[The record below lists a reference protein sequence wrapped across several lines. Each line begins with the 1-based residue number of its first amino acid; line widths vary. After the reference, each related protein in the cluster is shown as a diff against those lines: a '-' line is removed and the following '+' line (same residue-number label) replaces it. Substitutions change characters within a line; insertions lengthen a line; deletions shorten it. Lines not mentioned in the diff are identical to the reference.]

1 MSLDTPTEPSESTD
15 QSAESVDA
23 RSVRWRRR
31 ANALR
36 SWGAAIVDD
45 PLGRVGVGILAV
57 FVFVAIFA
65 RPIQLSIGPLVV
77 TPQPFALAP
86 HEPAARVAEDG
97 FHGPTWSHPLGTTS
111 LGRDVLSQ
119 VIVATRVT
127 LIVGTVAAVMAV
139 FIGANVGIV
148 SAYYGGLVD
157 DVLMRITDVIYGIPF
172 LPFAIALVFILGASV
187 TNVILAIVLILWRGT
202 ARVVRSQV
210 LSHKQRPYVESAR
223 AIGASDFRIMY
234 VQIMP
239 NVLPLISLYAAFAVA
254 WAVIAEASLSFLGL
268 GAPGMISWG
277 EIIYDVRTE
286 GALREAWWWVFPPG
300 ICIMLFVMSVFFIGR
315 SLEKVVNPELRHTA
329 N

>member
-1 MSLDTPTEPSESTD
+1 MSLETPSEPTEQPVD
-15 QSAESVDA
+15 SVDS
-23 RSVRWRRR
+23 RGIRWRRR
-31 ANALR
+31 INALR
-36 SWGAAIVDD
+36 SWAGAVKEDR
-45 PLGRVGVGILAV
+45 LGRIGLIILAV
-57 FVFVAIFA
+57 FIFVGIFA
-65 RPIQLSIGPLVV
+65 RPIEVSIGPAYV
-77 TPQPFALAP
+77 TLQPFSLAP
-86 HEPAARVAEDG
+86 YEASARPADG

-119 VIVATRVT
+119 LLVATRVT
-127 LIVGTVAAVMAV
+127 MIVGTVAAFMAV

-148 SAYYGGLVD
+148 SAYFGGWVD
-157 DVLMRITDVIYGIPF
+157 DVLMRITDVVYGIPF
-172 LPFAIALVFILGASV
+172 LPFAIALVFILGASI
-187 TNVILAIVLILWRGT
+187 TNVIVAIVLILWRGT

-223 AIGASDFRIMY
+223 AIGASHSRIMY

-268 GAPGMISWG
+268 GPPGMISWG
-277 EIIYDVRTE
+277 EMIYDVRTE
-286 GALREAWWWVFPPG
+286 GALREAWWWAFPPG
-300 ICIMLFVMSVFFIGR
+300 ICIMLFVMSVFFSGR

>member
-1 MSLDTPTEPSESTD
+1 MSHETPTDTD
-15 QSAESVDA
+15 ERTTDGVDS
-23 RSVRWRRR
+23 RGIRWRRR
-31 ANALR
+31 LNALR
-36 SWGAAIVDD
+36 SWVSAMKDD
-45 PLGRVGVGILAV
+45 RLGQIGLVILAV
-57 FVFVAIFA
+57 FIVVGIFA
-65 RPIQLSIGPLVV
+65 RPIEISIGPAYV
-77 TPQPFALAP
+77 TIQPFSLAP
-86 HEPAARVAEDG
+86 YDPSARPADG

-119 VIVATRVT
+119 LLAATRVT
-127 LIVGTVAAVMAV
+127 LIVGSVAAFMAV

-148 SAYYGGLVD
+148 SAYFGGWVD
-157 DVLMRITDVIYGIPF
+157 DVLMRITDVVYGIPF
-172 LPFAIALVFILGASV
+172 LPFAIALVFILGASLL
-187 TNVILAIVLILWRGT
+187 NVIFAIVLILWRGT

-223 AIGASDFRIMY
+223 AIGASHFRIMY

-268 GAPGMISWG
+268 GPPGMISWG
-277 EIIYDVRTE
+277 EMIYDVRTE

>member
-1 MSLDTPTEPSESTD
+1 MSLDTPSEPKES
-15 QSAESVDA
+15 QAESID
-23 RSVRWRRR
+23 RRGLRWRRR
-31 ANALR
+31 LNAMR
-36 SWGAAIVDD
+36 RWAGALKDDRMGQVGLAI
-45 PLGRVGVGILAV
+45 LGAFVVVG
-57 FVFVAIFA
+57 IFA
-65 RPIQLSIGPLVV
+65 RPITISVGPAWV
-77 TPQPFALAP
+77 TVQPFSLAP
-86 HEPAARVAEDG
+86 YEPGARVADG
-97 FHGPTWSHPLGTTS
+97 FHGPTWSHPLGTTA

-119 VIVATRVT
+119 VLAATRVT
-127 LIVGTVAAVMAV
+127 LIVGTVAAFMAV

-148 SAYYGGLVD
+148 SAYFGGWVD
-157 DVLMRITDVIYGIPF
+157 DLLMRITDVVYGIPF
-172 LPFAIALVFILGASV
+172 LPFAIALVFILGGSLL
-187 TNVILAIVLILWRGT
+187 NVIVAIVLILWRGT

-223 AIGASDFRIMY
+223 AIGASHVRIMY

-268 GAPGMISWG
+268 GTGMLSWG

-300 ICIMLFVMSVFFIGR
+300 IAIMLFVMSVFFIGR
-315 SLEKVVNPELRHTA
+315 SLEKVVNPELRHSA